1 MKVQRAQG
9 LVEFAII
16 GSLFFLL
23 FFVILDGGRAIYTFA
38 TVAESVREGAHQAE
52 LTDSTD
58 AQVRAAINAHA
69 ALLGDLG
76 GTASITPSGSR
87 IANQPVT
94 ITVTYQYRTVTPFLS
109 QFGPI
114 NFSSTT
120 KVIAE

>member
-1 MKVQRAQG
+1 VRTQRAQG

-38 TVAESVREGAHQAE
+38 TVAEAAREGAHQAE

-58 AQVRAAINAHA
+58 TQVRAAINAHA

-76 GTASITPSGSR
+76 GSATITPSGSR
-87 IANQPVT
+87 TANQPVT
-94 ITVTYQYRTVTPFLS
+94 ITVTYSYRTVTPFLS

-114 NFSSTT
+114 NFVSTT